1 MNDINIDRIL
11 DNMFSIMLVIHK
23 KILRMN
29 LDGDADNLN
38 RLHMAVMGVLSTT
51 SVTMTELAK
60 TLMMTKPQLT
70 HVVDRLVKLGI
81 VERQPDAMDR
91 RVIHVALTDN
101 GRKTFKDMR
110 QKVKEKIKNR
120 LASLTSEEL
129 NQMSTALETLRNIV
143 GKL

>member
-29 LDGDADNLN
+29 LDGDTDNLN
-38 RLHMAVMGVLSTT
+38 RLHMAVMGVLRTT

-70 HVVDRLVKLGI
+70 HVVNTISEIRHCR
-81 VERQPDAMDR
+81 ETTRC
-91 RVIHVALTDN
+91 N
-101 GRKTFKDMR
+101 G
-110 QKVKEKIKNR
+110 
-120 LASLTSEEL
+120 
-129 NQMSTALETLRNIV
+129 
-143 GKL
+143 

>member
-11 DNMFSIMLVIHK
+11 DNMFSIMFVIHK

-81 VERQPDAMDR
+81 IERQPDAMDR

-101 GRKTFKDMR
+101 GRKTFEDMR
-110 QKVKEKIKNR
+110 QKMKEKIKNR

>member
-11 DNMFSIMLVIHK
+11 DNMFSIMFVIHK

-70 HVVDRLVKLGI
+70 HVVNRLVKLGI

-101 GRKTFKDMR
+101 GRKTFEDMR
-110 QKVKEKIKNR
+110 QKMKEKIKNR

>member
-1 MNDINIDRIL
+1 M
-11 DNMFSIMLVIHK
+11 
-23 KILRMN
+23 
-29 LDGDADNLN
+29 
-38 RLHMAVMGVLSTT
+38 
-51 SVTMTELAK
+51 
-60 TLMMTKPQLT
+60 
-70 HVVDRLVKLGI
+70 KLGI

-101 GRKTFKDMR
+101 GRKTFEDMR
-110 QKVKEKIKNR
+110 QKMKEKIKNR

>member
-38 RLHMAVMGVLSTT
+38 RLQMAVMGVLRTT

-70 HVVDRLVKLGI
+70 HVVNRLVKLGI

-101 GRKTFKDMR
+101 GRKTLKDMR

>member
-38 RLHMAVMGVLSTT
+38 RLQMAVMGVLRTT

-70 HVVDRLVKLGI
+70 HVVNRLVKLGI

-101 GRKTFKDMR
+101 GRKTFEDMR
-110 QKVKEKIKNR
+110 QKMKEKIKNR

>member
-11 DNMFSIMLVIHK
+11 DNMFSIMFVIHK

-38 RLHMAVMGVLSTT
+38 RLQMAVMGVLRTT

-70 HVVDRLVKLGI
+70 HVVNRLVKLGI

-101 GRKTFKDMR
+101 GRKTFEDMR
-110 QKVKEKIKNR
+110 QKMKEKIKNR